1 MKKAPVPRGPG
12 RPRTNPL
19 PRAEQLRIAKRA
31 QRARDRQAG
40 LVLCQL
46 KVRPPL
52 AEKLHAAAG
61 LHGLDERLERFL
73 DDAIVDV
80 RRYPNLALLC
90 WNRTDRFLTDRDAF
104 GLYER
109 NWRFVDTKRMP
120 REERKLIGRLAAK
133 YGNGVL
139 NV

>member
-1 MKKAPVPRGPG
+1 MATTGRAG

-31 QRARDRQAG
+31 QRERDRNAG
-40 LVLCQL
+40 FVLCQL
-46 KVRPPL
+46 KLPKRV
-52 AEKLHAAAG
+52 A
-61 LHGLDERLERFL
+61 ERLRHALAAPGFAAELEAFL
-73 DDAIVDV
+73 EQSVVDV
-80 RRYPNLALLC
+80 RQYPNLRLLC
-90 WNRTDRFLTDRDAF
+90 WNRAGRFLTQRDAF

-109 NWRFVDTKRMP
+109 NWRFVDTRTLGKK
-120 REERKLIGRLAAK
+120 ERALIDRLTAK